1 MCKIQVADGRF
12 PGIYKITE
20 SSTGKVYIGQTSRT
34 IDERLTQHVMHPAKG
49 SAIDE
54 AIQKKGE
61 NAFVFEAIAPMKD
74 PTTEQLWFQEYYF
87 ISKFKSWDEK
97 HGFNQTR
104 GNRGA
109 EFKNFEVAFM
119 RDFICVD
126 DDLFKFIMK
135 TYRLDFSGKRVL
147 LINNFSES
155 IKNYLEFQTGKENVD
170 IIYESFD
177 IEDKKELG
185 EVLGEYIKSQI
196 KYRAAEKTRTDS
208 LAGEQV
214 MEQPNVYYD
223 IIIANPPY
231 GKVGNE
237 ITQCIIDNLEWGVY
251 VNLMPANDYRR
262 FNKGNKLYQF
272 VDIRSMKPVID
283 GFADAA
289 VTTHMALIN
298 KERSMYL
305 GEDEFEIENYID
317 KSLIKYFYG
326 NRQKSHYAID
336 TNFAYLRIDRAET
349 LTPET
354 SFIIGVRDI
363 SHGHMP
369 YSRTNMQYK
378 WNVEKSVDAAYLI
391 ANQGKHRS
399 NKYDKEAINGLTVNS
414 IEFKTPKEK
423 ENFSN
428 FVYSEEGFRF
438 ISKVFTAVNC
448 DGLVKEG
455 KVFPKVSWERK
466 WTVEELLREYEY
478 TEQEIQEVM
487 DDLKN
492 FKGMDN
498 E

>member
-61 NAFVFEAIAPMKD
+61 SAFVFEAIAPMKD

-126 DDLFKFIMK
+126 DDLFKFIKK

-196 KYRAAEKTRTDS
+196 KYRAAEKIRTDS
-208 LAGEQV
+208 LTGEQV

-305 GEDEFEIENYID
+305 GEDEFEIENYTD
-317 KSLIKYFYG
+317 KSLKKYFYETW
-326 NRQKSHYAID
+326 RRSHYAID
-336 TNFAYLRIDRAET
+336 TKFTQVKCDDLRKMN
-349 LTPET
+349 PET
-354 SFIIGVRDI
+354 TFIIGHRDI
-363 SHGHMP
+363 SHGHLP
-369 YSRTNMQYK
+369 YSKEADTYK
-378 WNVEKSVDAAYLI
+378 WNVKKSIDAEYMIREHAEHLY
-391 ANQGKHRS
+391 GKETGMI
-399 NKYDKEAINGLTVNS
+399 KYNTFT
-414 IEFKTPKEK
+414 FKTAKEK
-423 ENFSN
+423 KNFTD
-428 FVYSEEGFRF
+428 FVYSDEGFRF
-438 ISKVFTAVNC
+438 MTRVFLGVNA
-448 DGLVKEG
+448 DGYIQEG
-455 KVFPKVSWERK
+455 KVFPKVD
-466 WTVEELLREYEY
+466 WTKSQTVQSILKDYGY
-478 TEQEIQEVM
+478 TKPEIDEVM

>member
-1 MCKIQVADGRF
+1 
-12 PGIYKITE
+12 
-20 SSTGKVYIGQTSRT
+20 
-34 IDERLTQHVMHPAKG
+34 
-49 SAIDE
+49 
-54 AIQKKGE
+54 
-61 NAFVFEAIAPMKD
+61 MK
-74 PTTEQLWFQEYYF
+74 F
-87 ISKFKSWDEK
+87 
-97 HGFNQTR
+97 
-104 GNRGA
+104 
-109 EFKNFEVAFM
+109 
-119 RDFICVD
+119 
-126 DDLFKFIMK
+126 
-135 TYRLDFSGKRVL
+135 
-147 LINNFSES
+147 
-155 IKNYLEFQTGKENVD
+155 
-170 IIYESFD
+170 
-177 IEDKKELG
+177 
-185 EVLGEYIKSQI
+185 
-196 KYRAAEKTRTDS
+196 
-208 LAGEQV
+208 
-214 MEQPNVYYD
+214 D

-231 GKVGNE
+231 GKIGNE
-237 ITQCIIDNLEWGVY
+237 ITQGIVDNLEWEVY
-251 VNLMPANDYRR
+251 INLLPANDYRR

-272 VDIRSMKPVID
+272 VDTNSIKVVRA
-283 GFADAA
+283 GFKNAA
-289 VTTHMALIN
+289 VTTMMCKVN
-298 KERSMYL
+298 KERSVYL
-305 GEDEFEIENYID
+305 SEAEFEIENYDD
-317 KSLIKYFYG
+317 KSLKKYFYETRKR
-326 NRQKSHYAID
+326 NHYAID

-492 FKGMDN
+492 FRGMDN

>member
-1 MCKIQVADGRF
+1 MCKIQAADGRF

-34 IDERLTQHVMHPAKG
+34 INERLTQHVMHPAKG

-61 NAFVFEAIAPMKD
+61 SAFVFEAIAPMKD

-97 HGFNQTR
+97 HGFNQTK

-196 KYRAAEKTRTDS
+196 KHRAAGKTRTDS
-208 LAGEQV
+208 LTGEQI

-231 GKVGNE
+231 GRAGNE
-237 ITQCIIDNLEWGVY
+237 ITQCIVDNLEWGVY

-262 FNKGNKLYQF
+262 WHKENMLYQY
-272 VDIRSMKPVID
+272 VDINSMKSVQP
-283 GFADAA
+283 GAFKDAY
-289 VTTHMALIN
+289 VTTMMCKVN
-298 KERSMYL
+298 KERALYIS
-305 GEDEFEIENYID
+305 ENEFEIENYGD
-317 KSLIKYFYG
+317 KSLKKYFYE
-326 NRQKSHYAID
+326 NRKRKHNGIDNSVAGMQAKDFEKVEVTKSIY
-336 TNFAYLRIDRAET
+336 
-349 LTPET
+349 
-354 SFIIGVRDI
+354 IGARDPK
-363 SHGHMP
+363 SKHLP
-369 YSRTNMQYK
+369 YSMDSITTRYNMNKATKEELLEVSNARIEGYSRMGSFYIIPFDTEL
-378 WNVEKSVDAAYLI
+378 EKKNIVD
-391 ANQGKHRS
+391 
-399 NKYDKEAINGLTVNS
+399 
-414 IEFKTPKEK
+414 FM
-423 ENFSN
+423 
-428 FVYSEEGFRF
+428 YSKDGFRF
-438 ISKVFTAVNC
+438 MSKLFTALNVDSSIPLGNF
-448 DGLVKEG
+448 
-455 KVFPKVSWERK
+455 FPKVDWSK
-466 WTVEELLREYEY
+466 PQTVQSILKDYGY
-478 TEQEIQEVM
+478 TSTEIQEVM

-492 FKGMDN
+492 FRGMDN

>member
-1 MCKIQVADGRF
+1 MCRIQVVDGRF

-97 HGFNQTR
+97 YGFNQTK
-104 GNRGA
+104 GNHGA

-135 TYRLDFSGKRVL
+135 TYRLDFTGKRVL

-185 EVLGEYIKSQI
+185 EVLGEYIKAQI
-196 KYRAAEKTRTDS
+196 KYRAAAKGHTD
-208 LAGEQV
+208 LLTGEQV

-231 GKVGNE
+231 GRAGNE
-237 ITQCIIDNLEWGVY
+237 ITQCIVDNLEWGVY

-262 FNKGNKLYQF
+262 FNKDNKLYQF
-272 VDIRSMKPVID
+272 VDIRSMKPVVN
-283 GFADAA
+283 GFRDAA

-305 GEDEFEIENYID
+305 SEEEFEIENYAD
-317 KSLIKYFYG
+317 KSLKKYFYETSK
-326 NRQKSHYAID
+326 RSHYAID
-336 TNFAYLRIDRAET
+336 NSSTWIYFAGTEHNDKSILIDHRFIPHKHLAYSKNV
-349 LTPET
+349 PE
-354 SFIIGVRDI
+354 
-363 SHGHMP
+363 
-369 YSRTNMQYK
+369 YK
-378 WNVEKSVDAAYLI
+378 WNMEKSIDLKWLET
-391 ANQGKHRS
+391 NSNCPSTPGKL
-399 NKYDKEAINGLTVNS
+399 NKYVITFDSE
-414 IEFKTPKEK
+414 IEKD
-423 ENFSN
+423 NFAK
-428 FVYSEEGFRF
+428 FMYSDNGFRF
-438 ISKVFTAVNC
+438 ISKITTACSADSTITLN
-448 DGLVKEG
+448 KIM
-455 KVFPKVSWERK
+455 PKVD
-466 WTVEELLREYEY
+466 WTKPQTVQSILKDYGY
-478 TEQEIQEVM
+478 TKPEIDEVM
-487 DDLKN
+487 DELEN
-492 FKGMDN
+492 FRGMDN